1 MPGSSYCVQVRV
13 RRSFYLGEGQAAEV
27 PFPTHVNE
35 RDRQLARVLT
45 EIMSIDR

>member
-1 MPGSSYCVQVRV
+1 MPDQVIVSRCV

-35 RDRQLARVLT
+35 RDRQPQG
-45 EIMSIDR
+45 S